1 MENVVWRGKP
11 VAWAFADGFA
21 GGAILIAVSLL
32 LPATGF
38 AIASYIAAVGVA
50 CGILMILFAVVR
62 ACANTYIVAEDSV
75 RREYRLVAVRVEEA
89 KYDMITNIVVE
100 QGILGRLLGF
110 GDVKCDTAGTAFLGV
125 LFRGVRKPLQVK
137 EIIEGAMEKKRQ
149 ASPRLQIP
157 PAAKPPS
164 SRTLAQAP

>member
-1 MENVVWRGKP
+1 VENVVWRGKP
-11 VAWAFADGFA
+11 VVWAFADGLA

-62 ACANTYIVAEDSV
+62 ACANTYIVTEESV
-75 RREYRLVAVRVEEA
+75 RREYRFIVVRVEEA

-110 GDVKCDTAGTAFLGV
+110 GDVRCDTAGTAFLGV
-125 LFRGVRKPLQVK
+125 LFKGVRKPLQVK
-137 EIIEGAMEKKRQ
+137 GIIEEAIEKR
-149 ASPRLQIP
+149 RLRKTPI
-157 PAAKPPS
+157 
-164 SRTLAQAP
+164 